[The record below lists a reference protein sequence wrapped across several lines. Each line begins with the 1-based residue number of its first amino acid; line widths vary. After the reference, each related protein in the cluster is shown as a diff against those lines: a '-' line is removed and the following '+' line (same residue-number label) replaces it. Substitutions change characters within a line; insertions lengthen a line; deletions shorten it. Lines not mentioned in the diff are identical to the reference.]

1 MAFVRVFYRVLWFLS
16 VLLQRFLL
24 PEVSGR
30 FKNES
35 TALLSLSLSLARNSR
50 GTAVQTMD
58 SFLLR
63 SSGPYAAVCQKFS
76 RQIFVAALI
85 EGNFIRFVCHLQTW
99 AVASISS
106 FGVMM
111 MMMMIAVDS
120 DHHHYH
126 QESGSTIATTVL
138 VTMWTICRNS

>member
-35 TALLSLSLSLARNSR
+35 TALPSLSLSR

-99 AVASISS
+99 AVASMSS
-106 FGVMM
+106 FGVM